1 MLDVEQRL
9 SEEIALGLELMLG
22 CRALCCRCECAGVG
36 FDVDRLVIY
45 HWRPVRV
52 RAPSGEAWAKD
63 EREEITVTAEKC
75 KERDEGARILGAM
88 VTSAR

>member
-1 MLDVEQRL
+1 MGVERCV
-9 SEEIALGLELMLG
+9 AVANVLGLGSMLM
-22 CRALCCRCECAGVG
+22 
-36 FDVDRLVIY
+36 LVIY